1 MLITNGELKRSYS
14 LDFCF
19 LPPIKFCWRKRRLP
33 EIIDLEIERWISK
46 THSAMKNLILTTTLS
61 DGKNLVI
68 DIMPI
73 VNYLDTVRH
82 KQPNASAQEILNMV
96 FMLYGVM
103 AKSDQNLADIFLDMN
118 IKLIDCIHIN

>member
-1 MLITNGELKRSYS
+1 
-14 LDFCF
+14 
-19 LPPIKFCWRKRRLP
+19 
-33 EIIDLEIERWISK
+33 
-46 THSAMKNLILTTTLS
+46 MKNLILTTTLS